1 MVELPGYGEIE
12 RAKVAVLPQD
22 VIHKIYNSLSP
33 EEVEGFSQ
41 RVSFSNASVAEFKSV
56 MLHQKTL
63 ETLNRDIGFAQESG
77 NTKLLETLHERV
89 AENAEI
95 VLISPNPVREVDV
108 VKEYV
113 ETLSSLNPTADLLGG
128 NILEGLFNW
137 FYEIG
142 WNVNNYGKQ
151 FAPGLY
157 SSVLVWG
164 VLAFLAYIVLSKTQA
179 GNWIYSTGGDLNA
192 AKANGVPTN
201 KVKISLFI
209 FSAFC
214 ATIFAA
220 TQVFET
226 NTSDAAKGNLKELE
240 AIAAAVIGGIVLTGG
255 FGTVLGIVL
264 GAVIFGIAREAFF
277 YIPYVDG
284 SFYRV
289 FLGFI
294 LLTAALTNENIRKRL
309 TGGL

>member
-1 MVELPGYGEIE
+1 M
-12 RAKVAVLPQD
+12 
-22 VIHKIYNSLSP
+22 
-33 EEVEGFSQ
+33 
-41 RVSFSNASVAEFKSV
+41 
-56 MLHQKTL
+56 
-63 ETLNRDIGFAQESG
+63 
-77 NTKLLETLHERV
+77 
-89 AENAEI
+89 
-95 VLISPNPVREVDV
+95 ISPNPVREVDV